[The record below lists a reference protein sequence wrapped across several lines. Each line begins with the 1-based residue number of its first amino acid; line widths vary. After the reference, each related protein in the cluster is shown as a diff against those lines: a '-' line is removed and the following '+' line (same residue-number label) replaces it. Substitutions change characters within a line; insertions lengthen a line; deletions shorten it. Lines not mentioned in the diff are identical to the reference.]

1 MLGRKTKLTDNIID
15 SIYVC
20 IKQRMKKKQIT
31 ETIGV
36 DPKTFRNWIA
46 RGVKAN
52 DGLFR
57 KLVDTI
63 QRAESELR
71 EESFLE
77 HSDLKSQRIFLYFI
91 QGEMTRL
98 IKIGQ
103 TRNHPHQKLYEF
115 QSASPDKLRLLKV
128 AHAEKGYEKQLHL
141 QFGPN
146 RAHGTWFYP
155 SQELLEFIES
165 LKELSDFVD
174 PDNQ

>member
-1 MLGRKTKLTDNIID
+1 MLGRKTKLTDDIID

-20 IKQRMKKKQIT
+20 IKHRMKKKQIT

-36 DPKTFRNWIA
+36 DPKTLRNWIA
-46 RGVKAN
+46 RGEKAK

-77 HSDLKSQRIFLYFI
+77 HSDIKSQRIFLYFI

-103 TRNHPHQKLYEF
+103 TCHHPHQKLYEF
-115 QSASPDKLRLLKV
+115 QNASPDKLRLLKV
-128 AHAEKGYEKQLHL
+128 AHAGKGYEKQLHL
-141 QFGPN
+141 QFASN

-155 SQELLEFIES
+155 SQELMEFIES
-165 LKELSDFVD
+165 LKGLSDFVE
-174 PDNQ
+174 PANQ